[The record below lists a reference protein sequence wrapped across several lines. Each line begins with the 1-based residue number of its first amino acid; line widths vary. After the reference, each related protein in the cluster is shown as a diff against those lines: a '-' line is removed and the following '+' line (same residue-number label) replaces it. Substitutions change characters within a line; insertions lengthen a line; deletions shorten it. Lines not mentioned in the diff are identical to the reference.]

1 MKSKRIF
8 TVFIGLVLVL
18 LVGCRERPFTTIQVT
33 RLVTREV
40 VVTRIVP
47 GGGEVQ
53 SCTLLGC
60 QDRLTIGL
68 TGARPETFSI
78 DIGYNLSGERV
89 QVTRRCEN
97 GRWATNDQPCT
108 EIQLE
113 AAPEAVTI
121 TARWG
126 ESRITQD
133 YKPDYEPFRPNGPD
147 CEPVCQLSTITFTFP
162 E

>member
-1 MKSKRIF
+1 MF
-8 TVFIGLVLVL
+8 GLF
-18 LVGCRERPFTTIQVT
+18 LVGCAERPSTGLQVT

-47 GGGEVQ
+47 GGEAVQ

-60 QDRLTIGL
+60 QDSLTIGL
-68 TGARPETFSI
+68 TGARPKSFAI
-78 DIGYNLSGERV
+78 DIGYDMDGEYV

-97 GRWATNDQPCT
+97 GRWAANDQPCT

-113 AAPEAVTI
+113 TAPNVVTI
-121 TARWG
+121 TAHWSG
-126 ESRITQD
+126 NSTSQVYE
-133 YKPDYEPFRPNGPD
+133 PEYEPFRPNGPN
-147 CEPVCQLSTITFTFP
+147 CEPVCQVSTITFAFP